1 MLKKIIKWWLSSI
14 LLFLPFQRNIF
25 NYVLTWSKSLSVIIA
40 YLDEITIVVCLIF
53 ALIEMHK
60 KRVNPGPYFFILA
73 FAIMI
78 LTMAGF
84 ISGLVNNNSL
94 YITALGTFDYIK
106 NFLVIFIYAIFFR
119 EFNEFKTIFRIILI
133 LGIVL
138 GIVAIVQELWALS
151 SIYIFDKDLS
161 DKGIY
166 ILRSLPKSI
175 KGSTFDP
182 WRLGMYRTPSLM
194 KNANMFGLYILFI
207 FTMYISIVRKINF
220 SALGPL
226 FMGALLSF
234 SRMVCFSLVIVTGSQ
249 VIKGKK
255 WFLTLLLPVVLIVL
269 LLNLSPETRGL
280 KFSNPLVSSEEAD
293 SFNYRKHTKI
303 KAVEIWKDNPFW
315 GVGPGMFGGVIS
327 IKYKSPIYEAY
338 ALEGYEL
345 YTKRYGSLDQFW
357 PQALAETGL
366 VGISA
371 FAALFVSLF
380 IIFYTLIGR
389 SANTELDGLLRGLMI
404 YTMVVIIY
412 SFGSGLNVTP
422 IIFSFAAFAGM
433 GIGCAK

>member
-1 MLKKIIKWWLSSI
+1 M
-14 LLFLPFQRNIF
+14 LLFLPFQRNII
-25 NYVLTWSKSLSVIIA
+25 NYVLIWSKSLSVIIA

-53 ALIEMHK
+53 VVIEIYK
-60 KRVNPGPYFFILA
+60 KSVNPGQYFYIVA

-94 YITALGTFDYIK
+94 FVTALGIFDYIK
-106 NFLVIFIYAIFFR
+106 NFLVVFIFAILFR
-119 EFNEFKTIFRIILI
+119 DFNEFKTIFRIILM

-151 SIYIFDKDLS
+151 SIYIFDKDVN

-166 ILRSLPKSI
+166 ILRSLPEHI
-175 KGSTFDP
+175 KGNGFNP
-182 WRLGMYRTPSLM
+182 WRVGMYRTPSLM
-194 KNANMFGLYILFI
+194 GNANMFGLYILFI
-207 FTMYISIVRKINF
+207 FTMYLSVVRKAKF
-220 SALGPL
+220 SALGTL
-226 FMGALLSF
+226 FMGALFSL
-234 SRMVCFSLVIVTGSQ
+234 SRMVYFSLLIVTGSQ
-249 VIKGKK
+249 ASKNKK
-255 WFLTLLLPVVLIVL
+255 WFLTLLVSVVLIVL
-269 LLNLSPETRGL
+269 LLNLSPETSWQ
-280 KFSNPLVSSEEAD
+280 KFTDFPVSSEEAD
-293 SFNYRKHTKI
+293 SFNYRKHAKS
-303 KAVEIWKDNPFW
+303 KAMEIWKDNSFW
-315 GVGPGMFGGVIS
+315 GVGPGMFGGVVS
-327 IKYKSPIYEAY
+327 VKYKSPIYEAY
-338 ALEGYEL
+338 AFEGFKL

-371 FAALFVSLF
+371 FAALFISLF
-380 IIFYTLIGR
+380 IIFFTLIGR
-389 SANTELDGLLRGLMI
+389 SANTELDGLFKGLMI

-412 SFGSGLNVTP
+412 SFGSGLNATP